1 MGKKHHKKKKHQRKA
16 HAVHDTSELGHIAG
30 AIGRGIIAGLAGTA
44 AMTVAQMIE
53 MKITGRKASDT
64 PYKAVSKVFGI
75 EAKSD
80 KDKEK
85 LSNIIHWVYGSSWGI
100 PRGLLAEFGANGAAG
115 TGAHFASVWGTEVV
129 MLPSL
134 GVAEPITKWGPKA
147 IGQDML
153 FHAIYAITVG
163 LVADA
168 LTSHSAVK
176 LK

>member
-1 MGKKHHKKKKHQRKA
+1 MGKKHHKSKKHHRKA
-16 HAVHDTSELGHIAG
+16 HATSEVGHIAG

-44 AMTVAQMIE
+44 VMTVAQMIE
-53 MKITGRKASDT
+53 MKITGRKPSDT

-80 KDKEK
+80 EDKEK

-100 PRGLLAEFGANGAAG
+100 PRGLLAEFGAEGAAG
-115 TGAHFASVWGTEVV
+115 TGAHFAAVWGTEVV

-147 IGQDML
+147 IAQDVL
-153 FHAIYAITVG
+153 FHAIYAVTVG

-176 LK
+176 RK